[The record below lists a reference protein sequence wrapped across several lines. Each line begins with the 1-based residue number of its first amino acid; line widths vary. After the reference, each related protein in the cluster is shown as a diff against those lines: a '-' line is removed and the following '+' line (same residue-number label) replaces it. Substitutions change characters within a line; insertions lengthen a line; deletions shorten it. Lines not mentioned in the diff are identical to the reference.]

1 MGKKLIVLVLACAML
16 LMAFAGCAATPAAS
30 TQPSAAAPASSEAQ
44 ASAVASNVGAGTM
57 VGVSMPTK
65 SLQRWNQ
72 DGANMQEQLEKAG
85 YVVDLEYAGENDV
98 ATQVKQLEN
107 MITKGCKVLV
117 IAAID
122 GAALGTVL
130 DDAEKEDITVIA
142 YDRLIRDHEKVDYYA
157 TFDNYKIGVL
167 QAQYLVTKLG
177 LDTGA
182 KGPFSMEIFGGSPDD
197 NNAFMIN
204 QGHMDTIQ
212 QYLDSGALVITSGQ
226 TAMDVI
232 AIKAWNSATAQSRMD
247 NLLTANY
254 ADKPVQAI
262 LSPNDSIAQGVVA
275 SLKAAGYGSADK
287 PYPVLTGQDCDILS
301 VRQIIDG
308 TQSMSEFKDTRLLAA
323 KVVEMVNAILTNQE
337 VPVNDTE
344 SYDNGV
350 KVVPSYLLIPV
361 AVDQSN
367 YKEVILDSGYYTEDQ
382 INAAGASASA
392 ES

>member
-1 MGKKLIVLVLACAML
+1 MACVMI
-16 LMAFAGCAATPAAS
+16 MVAFAGCTGTPAAES
-30 TQPSAAAPASSEAQ
+30 SAAPASSEA
-44 ASAVASNVGAGTM
+44 ASAAPAATSAAAEESAAPENVGAGTM

-72 DGANMQEQLEKAG
+72 DGANMQGLLEDAG

-122 GAALGTVL
+122 GSALGTVL
-130 DDAEKEDITVIA
+130 DDAEKAGIIVIA
-142 YDRLIRDHEKVDYYA
+142 YDRLIKGHKKVDYYA

-167 QAQYLVTKLG
+167 QAQYAVDALG
-177 LDTGA
+177 LANGE
-182 KGPFSMEIFGGSPDD
+182 KGPFTMEIFGGSPDD

-204 QGHMDTIQ
+204 DGHMDTMK
-212 QYLDSGALVITSGQ
+212 QYIDSGVLNIKSGQ

-232 AIKAWNSATAQSRMD
+232 AIKSWNSATAQTRMD
-247 NLLTANY
+247 NLLTAHY
-254 ADKPVQAI
+254 ADESVDVVI
-262 LSPNDSIAQGVVA
+262 SPNDSIAQGIVA

-287 PYPVLTGQDCDILS
+287 PYPILTGQDCDIMS
-301 VRQIIDG
+301 VKQIIEG

-337 VPVNDTE
+337 VPVNDTT

-350 KVVPSYLLIPV
+350 KVVPSYLLTPV
-361 AVDQSN
+361 AVDKSN
-367 YKEVILDSGYYTEDQ
+367 YKEQLIDSEYYTEDQ
-382 INAAGASASA
+382 LK
-392 ES
+392 